1 MITKD
6 LFGRI
11 LPRIVYSRV
20 HSGEKKKRHDIKYF
34 EALYLWQFSYDGEVF
49 HDVNRFERKKKLIF
63 EGVR

>member
-20 HSGEKKKRHDIKYF
+20 HSGEKKKRGMTKYLRPCIFDI
-34 EALYLWQFSYDGEVF
+34 F
-49 HDVNRFERKKKLIF
+49 HMMVKFFMMSTDLKEKKADF
-63 EGVR
+63 